1 MSHELEISSSGK
13 ASMAY
18 ATGGDRAIPWHRLG
32 TPMAGLQTIDQM
44 LKAANAD
51 FDVLLTKVAAVD
63 DYGNLIRNSDGSALI
78 VEDSRATIRQNLDGS
93 FNPLA
98 TVGTRYAVRQN
109 REVLERALAVVGA
122 DENDAVMDTV
132 GVLRDGARFFAT
144 IELGGLV
151 IDPAGVNDKIAR
163 YLVVSAGHDGVWPI
177 RYANTDIRAVCN
189 NTVILGLKQAQRV
202 FTARHT
208 LNVDSVIDEAKEVL
222 RISTVWADMFKIE
235 AEKMMGINAA
245 PRSKKLS
252 NVIDGVFPKQ
262 KDETARQ
269 QKNRIETIDE
279 VLSIYGNKRNA
290 GGYGYNGWSLY
301 NAIVEYFDHSRTS
314 DTYANAIAS
323 MDENSFVTQKKL
335 LTHSLVIN

>member
-1 MSHELEISSSGK
+1 MAHELEINSSGK
-13 ASMAY
+13 ANMAY
-18 ATGGDRAIPWHRLG
+18 AIGGDRSIPWHRLG
-32 TPMAGLQTIDQM
+32 TPMAGLQTVDQM
-44 LKAANAD
+44 LRAANAD

-63 DYGNLIRNSDGSALI
+63 DNGNLIRNTDGSPLI
-78 VEDSRATIRQNLDGS
+78 VEDSRATIRQNIDGS

-122 DENDAVMDTV
+122 DENAAVMDTV
-132 GVLRDGARFFAT
+132 GVLKDGARFFAT
-144 IELGGLV
+144 IELGGL
-151 IDPAGVNDKIAR
+151 ILDPAGANDKIAR

-177 RYANTDIRAVCN
+177 RYANTDIRAVCS
-189 NTVILGLKQAQRV
+189 NTVVLGLKQAQRV

-208 LNVDSVIDEAKEVL
+208 RNVDSVIEDAKEVL
-222 RISTVWADMFKIE
+222 RISTVWADRFKAE
-235 AEKMMGINAA
+235 AEKMMSINAA

-269 QKNRIETIDE
+269 QRNRTETIDH
-279 VLSIYGNKRNA
+279 VLALYSNERNA

-301 NAIVEYFDHSRTS
+301 NAITEYLDHSRTS
-314 DTYANAIAS
+314 DTYGNAVAS

>member
-1 MSHELEISSSGK
+1 
-13 ASMAY
+13 MAF
-18 ATGGDRAIPWHRLG
+18 ATGGDRTIPWHRLG

-44 LKAANAD
+44 LSAAKAD

-63 DYGNLIRNSDGSALI
+63 DDGNLIRNIDGSALI
-78 VEDSRATIRQNLDGS
+78 VEDSRATIRQNIDGS

-122 DENDAVMDTV
+122 GDKDAVMDTV

-151 IDPAGVNDKIAR
+151 LDPAGVNDKIAR

-177 RYANTDIRAVCN
+177 RYANTDIRAVCS

-208 LNVDSVIDEAKEVL
+208 RNVDSVIEDAKEVL
-222 RISTVWADMFKIE
+222 RISTTWADEFKIE
-235 AEKMMGINAA
+235 AEKMMTISAA

-252 NVIDGVFPKQ
+252 EVIDGVFPKQ
-262 KDETARQ
+262 KDETLRQ
-269 QKNRIETIDE
+269 QKNRTETIDR
-279 VLSIYGNKRNA
+279 VLSIYSNERNA

-314 DTYANAIAS
+314 DTYNNAVLS

-335 LTHSLVIN
+335 LTHALVIN

>member
-1 MSHELEISSSGK
+1 
-13 ASMAY
+13 
-18 ATGGDRAIPWHRLG
+18 
-32 TPMAGLQTIDQM
+32 
-44 LKAANAD
+44 
-51 FDVLLTKVAAVD
+51 
-63 DYGNLIRNSDGSALI
+63 
-78 VEDSRATIRQNLDGS
+78 
-93 FNPLA
+93 
-98 TVGTRYAVRQN
+98 
-109 REVLERALAVVGA
+109 
-122 DENDAVMDTV
+122 MDTV

-151 IDPAGVNDKIAR
+151 LDPAGVNDKIAR

-208 LNVDSVIDEAKEVL
+208 RNVDSVIEEAKEVL
-222 RISTVWADMFKIE
+222 RISTVWADRFKIE
-235 AEKMMGINAA
+235 AEKMISINAA

-252 NVIDGVFPKQ
+252 DVIDGVFPKQ

-269 QKNRIETIDE
+269 QKNRMETIDQ

-301 NAIVEYFDHSRTS
+301 NAIVEYFDHARTN
-314 DTYANAIAS
+314 DTYGNAIAS

-335 LTHSLVIN
+335 LTHSLVVN